1 MPRTLRRL
9 RDDDGGWALATA
21 LVLMT
26 IMIGMG
32 LALSVVLRGQGEV
45 SAAQRERETGFNVA
59 EAALNAQVR
68 AVGYRGVTGRCRP
81 VPRRARRRR
90 RARTARRATR
100 SRSSSRRWTPAR
112 A

>member
-9 RDDDGGWALATA
+9 RDDDGGWALVTA

-45 SAAQRERETGFNVA
+45 SATQR
-59 EAALNAQVR
+59 AARDR
-68 AVGYRGVTGRCRP
+68 ASTSPRP
-81 VPRRARRRR
+81 RSTPRSAPS
-90 RARTARRATR
+90 ATAG
-100 SRSSSRRWTPAR
+100 
-112 A
+112 